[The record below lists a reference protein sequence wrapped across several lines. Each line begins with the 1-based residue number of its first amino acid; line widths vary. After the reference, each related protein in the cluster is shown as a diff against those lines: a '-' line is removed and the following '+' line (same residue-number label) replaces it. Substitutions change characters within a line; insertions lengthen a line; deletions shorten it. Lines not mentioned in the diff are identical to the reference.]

1 MMVFKNLFGIVDVQI
16 VLHTF
21 VLLYVFGIVDVNIFL
36 YILYLVK
43 VDEVG
48 LWQKLI
54 YTTFDIEGES
64 EVVGW
69 MQIAKGVTLFS
80 LMCSFKILQ
89 AFMFIGIK

>member
-1 MMVFKNLFGIVDVQI
+1 MVYKNLFGIVDVQF

-48 LWQKLI
+48 L
-54 YTTFDIEGES
+54 
-64 EVVGW
+64 
-69 MQIAKGVTLFS
+69 
-80 LMCSFKILQ
+80 
-89 AFMFIGIK
+89 